1 MRVILFAKA
10 PIPGYAKTRL
20 IPALGARGAA
30 RFHQQLVTHSLRTLC
45 ALKEVK
51 VELHY
56 SEPHPFF
63 WRLAKR
69 YHCQLVPQA
78 RGDLGRRMLESLRQG
93 PESALIIGSDCPV
106 ITPQLV
112 RRCIQALKGYELVLL
127 PAEDGGY
134 GLIGCQKPHHDT
146 LSMLFEN
153 MPWGTAQVLEKTR
166 AAAAKAQLRM
176 QELET
181 IWDIDTPDD
190 LARWRGKRG

>member
-10 PIPGYAKTRL
+10 PIAGYAKTRL

-30 RFHQQLVTHSLRTLC
+30 SFHQQLVTHSLRTLC
-45 ALKEVK
+45 ALRDVN

-63 WRLAKR
+63 WRLARR
-69 YHCQLVPQA
+69 YHCRLVPQVS
-78 RGDLGRRMLESLRQG
+78 GDLGRRMLESLRQG
-93 PESALIIGSDCPV
+93 LAPALIIGSDCPL

-112 RRCIQALKGYELVLL
+112 RRCIEALECHELVLL

-134 GLIGCQKPHHDT
+134 GLIGCQKPRHDA

-166 AAAAKAQLRM
+166 AAAAKAQLRIR
-176 QELET
+176 ELET
-181 IWDIDTPDD
+181 IWDIDTPED
-190 LARWRGKRG
+190 LTRWREKRG